1 MADIQFIGD
10 QGPSV
15 PEEATADT
23 QGGVR
28 VVDADNDSAYPDP
41 ILKISEETEKR
52 LIAHIT
58 EWLTFLQSSQEPK
71 VKEWADQEAGY
82 RAISEGPKSTP
93 YVGACGDVVPVIAMG
108 VDPVH
113 ARLDTG
119 IFKAKPVFKLTGL
132 KKSVLKYIDAL
143 EQWIEYYQKHRMKFR
158 SVASPRILEMSK
170 HGTMIYKTVYERET
184 YKIKTYDRKW
194 KVVEKEITTFSGPKT
209 YGISIQDL
217 LFPPGYQHINDCPFV
232 AEKIRT
238 SFGNLKIAE
247 ASNKV
252 KNVDKLR
259 GLESS
264 QKDTLR
270 DERQTSANHQE
281 SGSSVSN
288 QLEVYEIWMDF
299 ALDDDMSKQIDPEKE
314 LPEGFGIPDRLVV
327 TWHEPTQTI
336 LQLRYNWYFHQR
348 KPYTVIPYQITND
361 SLWGIGI
368 AEMSAFFQDAQTKWH
383 RMATDNA
390 YLANIR
396 MFIAKKES
404 GIEEVPKLYTGRT
417 FFVDNPAT
425 DFVPFAAADVYG
437 STLSERQN
445 LFGLGEKR
453 TGVSDYL
460 TGRES
465 PVVGSRATATSTVA
479 LIQEG
484 TRRVEEV
491 LENIRSGY
499 AEIMQ
504 MCIHIWIQYGLD
516 GVEDAVFG
524 GDDVAQ
530 LVKDFFDE
538 ASQENVSGMIAID
551 LQATDAAN
559 NKSVQQQVQLAII
572 QTMMQYLDKLVQ
584 AGQLALGAAQQQPE
598 LTALIGEVMTAS
610 RKMFTDLLT
619 KYDIRNPEDYLP
631 DLEKH
636 LNGAVAAAA
645 AAQSAGQGQPGG
657 PAPQDTGTPGAA
669 GVPGGAVP
677 PDNATAAFAARTGV
691 GDPTAPIT
699 PAAG

>member
-1 MADIQFIGD
+1 MAEIQFEGD
-10 QGPSV
+10 EGQEPGESV
-15 PEEATADT
+15 SIEDQT
-23 QGGVR
+23 QGGVA
-28 VVDADNDSAYPDP
+28 VLDEDNDNPFPEP
-41 ILKISEETEKR
+41 ILKIGEEKEKR
-52 LIAHIT
+52 LKNHIR
-58 EWLTFLQSSQEPK
+58 EWLISLKASQENK

-82 RAISEGPKSTP
+82 RAISEGPKNVP

-108 VDPVH
+108 VDPIH

-119 IFKAKPVFKLTGL
+119 IFKAKPVFKLTAL
-132 KKSVLKYIDAL
+132 RKPMLKYIDAL
-143 EQWIEYYQKHRMKFR
+143 EQWIEYYQKNRLHLRK
-158 SVASPRILEMSK
+158 VASPRILEMTK

-184 YKIKTYDRKW
+184 YKVKTYDRKW
-194 KVVEKEITTFSGPKT
+194 NVIEKEITTFSGPKT

-217 LFPPGYQHINDCPFV
+217 LFPAGYQHINDCPFV
-232 AEKIRT
+232 AERIRT

-247 ASNKV
+247 VSKKLA
-252 KNVDKLR
+252 NVEKLR
-259 GLESS
+259 GHEET
-264 QKDTLR
+264 QKDDLR
-270 DERQTSANHQE
+270 NERE
-281 SGSSVSN
+281 VSSNLQDSN
-288 QLEVYEIWMDF
+288 RKTVGELEVWEIWCDF
-299 ALDDDMSKQIDPEKE
+299 ALDDPPPEEILQDDKAHI
-314 LPEGFGIPDRLVV
+314 GRGVPDRLVI
-327 TWHEPTQTI
+327 TYHEGTDTI
-336 LQLRYNWYFHQR
+336 LQLRYNWYFHQM

-361 SLWGIGI
+361 SLHGIGI

-396 MFIAKKES
+396 MFIAKRES

-417 FFVDNPAT
+417 FFVDNPRD
-425 DFVPFAAADVYG
+425 DFIPFAAADVYQ

-491 LENIRSGY
+491 LENIRNGF
-499 AEIMQ
+499 AEM
-504 MCIHIWIQYGLD
+504 MMYCIYIWIQYGLD
-516 GVEDAVFG
+516 GLEDVVFK
-524 GDDVAQ
+524 GDEVAD
-530 LVKDFFDE
+530 LVKDFFD
-538 ASQENVSGMIAID
+538 SMRQEMVVGMIGID
-551 LQATDAAN
+551 LQATDASN
-559 NKSVQQQVQLAII
+559 NKSVQQQVQLALI
-572 QTMMQYLDKLVQ
+572 QTIMQYLDKLVQ
-584 AGQLALGAAQQQPE
+584 AGQLAISAAGQQPE
-598 LTALIGEVMTAS
+598 LTALIGEVMTSA

-631 DLEKH
+631 DLEKF
-636 LNGAVAAAA
+636 LNAAVATPGGG
-645 AAQSAGQGQPGG
+645 QAGGPPPQNPGAQGQP
-657 PAPQDTGTPGAA
+657 

-677 PDNATAAFAARTGV
+677 NDNPTAAFAARTGV
-691 GDPTAPIT
+691 GDPNAPIT